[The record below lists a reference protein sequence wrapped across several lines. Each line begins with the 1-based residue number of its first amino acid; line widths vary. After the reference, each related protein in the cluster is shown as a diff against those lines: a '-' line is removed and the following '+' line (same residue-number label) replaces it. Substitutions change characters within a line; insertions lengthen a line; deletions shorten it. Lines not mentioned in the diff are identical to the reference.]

1 MWKKNFLKS
10 VQSEEK
16 EKHVLFYTEG
26 HAGTKNYH
34 LFATNFSWTQI
45 SIKSENVNW
54 TFLVEIDVK
63 ILHKLQHTCTIY
75 RDKIDDKLKFRN
87 LKSNNTALI
96 NKSIFGEVN

>member
-34 LFATNFSWTQI
+34 LFATNFS
-45 SIKSENVNW
+45 
-54 TFLVEIDVK
+54 
-63 ILHKLQHTCTIY
+63 
-75 RDKIDDKLKFRN
+75 
-87 LKSNNTALI
+87 
-96 NKSIFGEVN
+96 